1 MVQSFSGSARG
12 AQALFYAAMSARIVF
27 AATCPQCKREQQQ
40 RDYRI
45 SDLMRLL
52 YGGYPVE
59 AYCVFCED
67 FWPVNV
73 RKRVEL
79 GEMVAAACGVA
90 SPQAPSQSKLLTD

>member
-1 MVQSFSGSARG
+1 
-12 AQALFYAAMSARIVF
+12 MSTKIVF
-27 AATCPQCKREQQQ
+27 AATCPHCKHEQLQTA
-40 RDYRI
+40 YTV

-59 AYCVFCED
+59 AYCVVCED

-73 RKRVEL
+73 QKRVEL

-90 SPQAPSQSKLLTD
+90 SPQAPSQSKLVTH